1 MVVTSLGGVAS
12 FSVGLGVKTHVKN
25 WFGLVQ
31 DLMGQKFERY
41 YHIWLACSLMVLLS
55 IGCLQLCCMDRK
67 FALIP
72 KLM

>member
-31 DLMGQKFERY
+31 DLMGQKLERY
-41 YHIWLACSLMVLLS
+41 CHILIRIEWDVVMVA
-55 IGCLQLCCMDRK
+55 K
-67 FALIP
+67 FEVS
-72 KLM
+72 